1 MCRLMAVRSE
11 GLMPLY
17 RCLISGD
24 NSFALQSLEHPDGWG
39 LAYYDGSET
48 DLVKSVLPAICD
60 SLFEELSF
68 SVHAHT
74 LIGHIRLATAGRVE
88 KRNCHPFRFGDW
100 VFAHNG
106 HIQEFASIRETLL
119 ERIKPKYLVGI
130 ESDTDSEVFFR
141 LLLSNYADVVNPAE
155 GLVAETMS
163 AAMSRTI
170 GEIRTLSEP
179 LAESRGNTDPCWLSS
194 LLFHRDTM
202 MAANVG
208 KPMAMRTCESEESGR
223 QVYLSSEEIATRGF
237 LADDTHWSDIE
248 FGQAVIIA
256 GDLNVSHIAL
266 DDVAPLR
273 EG

>member
-1 MCRLMAVRSE
+1 MCRLMAVRSK

-39 LAYYDGSET
+39 LAYFDGNET
-48 DLVKSVLPAICD
+48 ELVKSVLPAICD

-74 LIGHIRLATAGRVE
+74 LIGHIRLATAGKVE
-88 KRNCHPFRFGDW
+88 KRNCHPFRFGEW

-106 HIQEFASIRETLL
+106 HVQEFPCLRDTLM
-119 ERIKPKYLVGI
+119 ERIKPAFQSKI

-141 LLLSNYADVVNPAE
+141 LLLSNYADVADVEA
-155 GLVAETMS
+155 GLDPTRMATTM
-163 AAMSRTI
+163 AATI
-170 GEIRTLSEP
+170 REIRGLSEP
-179 LAESRGNTDPCWLSS
+179 LAKSRGNTDPCWLSS

-202 MAANVG
+202 MAVNCG
-208 KPMAMRTCESEESGR
+208 KPMAMRVCESEQSGR

-237 LADDTHWSDIE
+237 LEDDTHWEDIG
-248 FGQAVIIA
+248 FGQAVVIDS
-256 GDLNVSHIAL
+256 DLNVEQITL
-266 DDVAPLR
+266 DDVAPLS
-273 EG
+273 